1 MPYSAAYWI
10 DKLGMESHVEGGAFA
25 EIYRSPLLQKKEDLP
40 PAFNGDRN
48 YATAIYFLL
57 QQGQF
62 SAFHRIAS
70 DELWHFY
77 AGDPIEIFEINSKGE
92 LIKHLLGSDPEMG
105 QSFVRIIPAGSW
117 FASRVVAEGTY
128 GLAGCT
134 VSPGFDFNDFVL
146 ADAMTLSLEFPAH
159 KSLIERLC
167 R

>member
-10 DKLGMESHVEGGAFA
+10 DKLGMESHVEGGAFT

-77 AGDPIEIFEINSKGE
+77 AEDPIEIFEINSRN
-92 LIKHLLGSDPEMG
+92 LLHYYPSPIIDSNNYHPEK
-105 QSFVRIIPAGSW
+105 
-117 FASRVVAEGTY
+117 VV
-128 GLAGCT
+128 L
-134 VSPGFDFNDFVL
+134 VHNIL
-146 ADAMTLSLEFPAH
+146 LSYKF
-159 KSLIERLC
+159 SLYTS
-167 R
+167 